1 MYFQVYLNR
10 CPISGTLF
18 KQQARTHLDQ
28 IDKFI
33 GWLERRDRTRLAQVV
48 VVLRKCFGDEVKLE
62 ARMYE
67 ALTDL
72 QTYVAK
78 VRSGPIRKLL
88 KTPVAA
94 LCRSRDVQRFDLRA
108 ADETLH

>member
-1 MYFQVYLNR
+1 M
-10 CPISGTLF
+10 PILVDARRATELTLI
-18 KQQARTHLDQ
+18 DQ

-48 VVLRKCFGDEVKLE
+48 TVLRKCFGDEVKLE
-62 ARMYE
+62 ARMCE

-94 LCRSRDVQRFDLRA
+94 LCRSRDVPVIWEVNTRPRRGK
-108 ADETLH
+108 

>member
-1 MYFQVYLNR
+1 MSILVN
-10 CPISGTLF
+10 
-18 KQQARTHLDQ
+18 ARRATELALLDQ

-33 GWLERRDRTRLAQVV
+33 GWLERRDRTRLAQIVT
-48 VVLRKCFGDEVKLE
+48 VLRQCFGDEVRLE
-62 ARMYE
+62 ARISA

-78 VRSGPIRKLL
+78 IRSGPIRKLL

-94 LCRSRDVQRFDLRA
+94 LCRSRDVPITWDVNPRPRPA
-108 ADETLH
+108 K